1 MKIGFIGL
9 GNVGQSLAANLAR
22 AGHDLT
28 VNDLDRSRGELLL
41 DLGAAWGE
49 TAADCANGTELLI
62 TSLPSPAASRAAME
76 GEGGLL
82 DVLAPGG
89 TWIEMSTTDADEV
102 KRLGAAAAER
112 RIGILEAPIT
122 GGCHRA
128 KSGDISILVGGD
140 EVLFERFRPI
150 IQIMGGE
157 VLHMGPLGAASVV
170 KVITNL
176 LAFIHLVGVGE
187 GLMLA
192 AKAGVDLGKAFEG
205 IRASSGNS
213 FVHETE
219 SQVILSGTYNI
230 GFTMDLACKDL
241 GLARKLASEFD
252 VPLDLGARTAEIFDV
267 GRETYGDRAWST
279 EIVRLLEEK
288 AGRELRAPGFPDE
301 LEA

>member
-22 AGHDLT
+22 AGHQLT
-28 VNDLDRSRGELLL
+28 VNDLDKLRAELLL
-41 DLGAAWGE
+41 ELGATWGE
-49 TAADCANGTELLI
+49 TPADCGDRADLLI
-62 TSLPSPAASRAAME
+62 TSLPSPAASCAIME

-82 DVLAPGG
+82 QVLDPGS

-102 KRLGAAAAER
+102 ERLGAAAAER
-112 RIGILEAPIT
+112 GIGVLEAPIT

-140 EVLFERFRPI
+140 EGLFERFKPV

-170 KVITNL
+170 KVVTNL

-213 FVHETE
+213 F
-219 SQVILSGTYNI
+219 
-230 GFTMDLACKDL
+230 FTRQK
-241 GLARKLASEFD
+241 AR
-252 VPLDLGARTAEIFDV
+252 
-267 GRETYGDRAWST
+267 
-279 EIVRLLEEK
+279 
-288 AGRELRAPGFPDE
+288 
-301 LEA
+301 

>member
-22 AGHDLT
+22 AGHELT

-41 DLGAAWGE
+41 DLGADWG
-49 TAADCANGTELLI
+49 AAPADCADGAELLI
-62 TSLPSPAASRAAME
+62 TSLPSPAASRAVME

-82 DVLAPGG
+82 DILAPGS

-102 KRLGAAAAER
+102 KRLGATAAER
-112 RIGILEAPIT
+112 GIGILEAPIT

-140 EVLFERFRPI
+140 EDLFERFKPI
-150 IQIMGGE
+150 IQVMGVE

-205 IRASSGNS
+205 IRS
-213 FVHETE
+213 
-219 SQVILSGTYNI
+219 
-230 GFTMDLACKDL
+230 C
-241 GLARKLASEFD
+241 
-252 VPLDLGARTAEIFDV
+252 
-267 GRETYGDRAWST
+267 
-279 EIVRLLEEK
+279 
-288 AGRELRAPGFPDE
+288 
-301 LEA
+301 

>member
-22 AGHDLT
+22 AGHQMT
-28 VNDLDRSRGELLL
+28 VNDLDRSRAEPLL
-41 DLGAAWGE
+41 DLGASWGD
-49 TAADCANGTELLI
+49 TAADCAEEAELLI
-62 TSLPSPAASRAAME
+62 TSLPSPAASRAVME
-76 GEGGLL
+76 GDGGLL
-82 DVLAPGG
+82 EVLKAGSS
-89 TWIEMSTTDADEV
+89 WIEMSTTDADEV
-102 KRLGAAAAER
+102 RRLGAIAAGR
-112 RIGILEAPIT
+112 GIGILEAPIT

-140 EVLFERFRPI
+140 EDLFERFKPV

-170 KVITNL
+170 KVITNM
-176 LAFIHLVGVGE
+176 LAFIHLIGVGE

-192 AKAGVDLGKAFEG
+192 ARAGVDLGKAFEG

-241 GLARKLASEFD
+241 GLARKLAADFD
-252 VPLDLGARTAEIFDV
+252 VPLDLGERTAEIFDV
-267 GRETYGDRAWST
+267 GREKYGDRAWST
-279 EIVRLLEEK
+279 AIVRLLEEK